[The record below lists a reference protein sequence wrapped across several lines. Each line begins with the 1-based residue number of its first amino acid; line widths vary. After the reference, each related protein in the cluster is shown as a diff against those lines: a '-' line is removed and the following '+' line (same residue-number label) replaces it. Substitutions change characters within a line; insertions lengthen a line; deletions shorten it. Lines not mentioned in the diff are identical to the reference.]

1 MPGQPNPT
9 ETSGL
14 PAPARVWK
22 RLAVNCTVPE
32 IQGFPRVLAD
42 GAHFRMAIEVGSIFE
57 FGGGCAV
64 QASTHGALGDGR
76 NCAACC
82 SECDVSPAQRLPA
95 TAKWATAFSKDGHGA
110 AQASRAAHKAH
121 KTTGPITPTLWNLRI
136 GGLPLVFC
144 DAIDTIDFLGELFM
158 SRTCS
163 KSAMLVQAPRVC

>member
-42 GAHFRMAIEVGSIFE
+42 GAHFLMAIEVGSIFE

-64 QASTHGALGDGR
+64 QASAHSALGGGWG
-76 NCAACC
+76 CAAVLSAIHRLRSDCQPLRGGQL
-82 SECDVSPAQRLPA
+82 SSLKMAMVQRN
-95 TAKWATAFSKDGHGA
+95 K
-110 AQASRAAHKAH
+110 
-121 KTTGPITPTLWNLRI
+121 
-136 GGLPLVFC
+136 
-144 DAIDTIDFLGELFM
+144 
-158 SRTCS
+158 
-163 KSAMLVQAPRVC
+163 